1 MVSVLGFQEA
11 SCSLLDLN
19 QEKLNMVDSGVFFE
33 NVWNRS
39 IARKRTENRNRR
51 GTGNRDEDEMKL

>member
-19 QEKLNMVDSGVFFE
+19 QAKLNMMVYLGWGVLLNPE
-33 NVWNRS
+33 GS
-39 IARKRTENRNRR
+39 IS
-51 GTGNRDEDEMKL
+51 

>member
-19 QEKLNMVDSGVFFE
+19 QAKLNMMVYLGRARGGSLESRRF
-33 NVWNRS
+33 NLLKNKNRE
-39 IARKRTENRNRR
+39 KE
-51 GTGNRDEDEMKL
+51 K